1 MCMLLHGR
9 LPVRV
14 GTVNLGRQSRAPIW
28 HLLVPTISYLANT
41 NLPTEPR
48 DARSHSPIWNLKF
61 TYHQPNTE
69 LLAARGGALP
79 HAEYVQSRG
88 LSCGCGRC
96 EHQSACG
103 CGRCEQRCGE
113 CGPTK
118 RQRGRSF
125 LGPAFLCRCLDYCRA
140 AACTAATV
148 PSQVSASGAAN
159 ALSAI
164 RAAALRTRPRISPW
178 IACTVWTA
186 CP

>member
-1 MCMLLHGR
+1 MLLHGR
-9 LPVRV
+9 LPVRD

-88 LSCGCGRC
+88 LSCGCGGA
-96 EHQSACG
+96 STN
-103 CGRCEQRCGE
+103 
-113 CGPTK
+113 P
-118 RQRGRSF
+118 
-125 LGPAFLCRCLDYCRA
+125 RA
-140 AACTAATV
+140 AAAGASSDV
-148 PSQVSASGAAN
+148 VSAVPPNDKEAGPFWD
-159 ALSAI
+159 
-164 RAAALRTRPRISPW
+164 RPS
-178 IACTVWTA
+178 CVGVWTTA
-186 CP
+186 VRQPVPPQPYPPRCPRPGQQMPCPQSARQL